1 MRNFIGL
8 NTTVVIR
15 KQNLVLWISNK
26 LWQQKMWLLIE
37 FSQISNFKCYQHFD
51 FVSSYQL
58 RHIVQT
64 THESF
69 KIRRFSLI
77 KIQLY

>member
-1 MRNFIGL
+1 MRDFTAL

-15 KQNLVLWISNK
+15 KQNLVLWINK
-26 LWQQKMWLLIE
+26 LWQQKMWLLVE
-37 FSQISNFKCYQHFD
+37 FNQISNFKCYQHFD
-51 FVSSYQL
+51 FVFSYQL
-58 RHIVQT
+58 RHVVQA

-69 KIRRFSLI
+69 KIQRFSLI